1 MPKQRVPIRN
11 ARPADDVGP
20 SPVALQLHPIPSKR
34 SLVVKVVPPRAPAA
48 QIEHVPCDIVLVL
61 DVSTSMEDDA
71 PVPGETERTGL
82 TVLDLTKHAALT
94 IIETLNDRDRLGIV
108 SFATNSTIVQTLTHM
123 DTSNKDEA
131 RRKIKALDPNGS
143 TNLWHGIR
151 DGIQIFEQSAE
162 NGNIRAM
169 MVLTDGM
176 PNHMCP
182 QQGYIPKLKTLP
194 RLPAAIHTFGF
205 GYGLRSGL
213 LKSLAE
219 YGHGNYAFIPDAGMI
234 GTVFV
239 HAVANLQATFATAA
253 ALTLTYPKSM
263 EIHEVGAQTV
273 LKQLPEEVGPQSSR
287 QMALQIPL
295 GSLQFGQS
303 RDVFLRINESPGEN
317 GTDAASCHSL
327 VVSATLSYRPA
338 NIYGSNTVGAPVT
351 IACRASVLE
360 ASSMPDAEIA
370 YHESRAE
377 ICSFLSSIFP
387 LGPDFEH
394 RPNLGK
400 HETYKKQLRSLIT
413 EIPAKDFADE
423 KNMSLM
429 QDLNGPEPQGQISLA
444 INNIKF
450 LQKWGVHY
458 LPSYYNAHSQQICNS
473 FKDPGPLQYGADSL
487 LFTECRDRLNSAFD
501 DLPPPEPTSNRRYG
515 GHSDSWG
522 HNAPVKMSRYRN
534 ASGVCFAGSTPVELG
549 SGRMVHIRRLRRG
562 MKVRTPTGTRKVA
575 MVLKTAVQE
584 ETLCHVGN
592 LLVTPWHP
600 ISTDG
605 KAWGFPA
612 FLSDG
617 TVRYTGSVYSVMLQ
631 RDRNSRSHA
640 LRVAGIWGVTLGH
653 GLTAG
658 NDTRAHYFF
667 GDYNRVGKSL
677 SQLGVDK
684 LGVVEGRGVDRGGS
698 GLVCG
703 FKRAEQPRRLSI
715 EHGGIPPRSMVTRT
729 TQCVGID
736 SA

>member
-1 MPKQRVPIRN
+1 MPTQRVPIRT

-20 SPVALQLHPIPSKR
+20 GSTALELHPIPSRR

-71 PVPGETERTGL
+71 PVPGEAEKTGL

-94 IIETLNDRDRLGIV
+94 IIETLNEKDRLGIV

-123 DTSNKDEA
+123 DISNKEEA

-151 DGIQIFEQSAE
+151 DGIQAFEQSSE

-182 QQGYIPKLKTLP
+182 QQGYIPKLKTLS
-194 RLPAAIHTFGF
+194 RLPATIHTFGF

-253 ALTLTYPKSM
+253 TLTLTYPKYM

-273 LKQLPEEVGPQSSR
+273 VKQLPEEVGTQSSR

-303 RDVFLRINESPGEN
+303 RDVFLRITESPGEN
-317 GTDAASCHSL
+317 DTKAASCHAL

-338 NIYGSNTVGAPVT
+338 NIYGQNMVGTPVV
-351 IACRASVLE
+351 IAARANVFE

-377 ICSFLSSIFP
+377 ICSFLPSISP

-400 HETYKKQLRSLIT
+400 HETYKKQLGSLIS

-429 QDLNGPEPQGQISLA
+429 QDLIGPEPQGQISMA
-444 INNIKF
+444 INDIKF
-450 LQKWGVHY
+450 LQKWGIHY
-458 LPSYYNAHSQQICNS
+458 LPSYYNAHSRQICNS
-473 FKDPGPLQYGADSL
+473 FKDPGPLQYGADSR
-487 LFTECRDRLNSAFD
+487 LFIECRDRLNSAFD
-501 DLPPPEPTSNRRYG
+501 NLPPPEPTGNRRYG

-522 HNAPVKMSRYRN
+522 HSAPVKMSRYRN
-534 ASGVCFAGSTPVELG
+534 ASGVCFASSAPVELG
-549 SGRMVHIRRLRRG
+549 SGRMVQIRRLRRG

-575 MVLKTAVQE
+575 MVLKTAVQG
-584 ETLCHVGN
+584 ETLCRVGS

-612 FLSDG
+612 FLADG
-617 TVRYTGSVYSVMLQ
+617 TVGYTGSVYSVILQ
-631 RDRNSRSHA
+631 RDGNPRSHA
-640 LRVAGIWGVTLGH
+640 LRVAGTWGVTLGH

-658 NDTRAHYFF
+658 NETRAHYFF

-677 SQLGVDK
+677 VQLGVGE
-684 LGVVEGRGVDRGGS
+684 LGVVEGRGVDRDAS

-703 FKRAEQPRRLSI
+703 FRRAEHPRRLSI
-715 EHGGIPPRSMVTRT
+715 EHSGIPPRSIVTHT
-729 TQCVGID
+729 TQCIGID